1 MYHESGQT
9 DKAIATAR
17 LLLEKAPKVP
27 SFATE
32 EMKRDM
38 QKLIRDTLHLTNYFK
53 IECDNVEDKN
63 TIEI

>member
-9 DKAIATAR
+9 DKAIATTR

-27 SFATE
+27 SSATE

>member
-1 MYHESGQT
+1 
-9 DKAIATAR
+9 
-17 LLLEKAPKVP
+17 
-27 SFATE
+27 
-32 EMKRDM
+32 MKRDM